1 MGSRRLRAAAA
12 LAVLAVGAAAP
23 AALAHPAREERPGAP
38 QLDREVLVP
47 PPLDD
52 QLTPGAT
59 DADVSVDGFG
69 NRFTVAVKELPAS
82 PDPRAPRPARTAAW
96 RWVSVDRGDS
106 WDNVDVLPARA
117 DLLLPPASS
126 VAVASDGP
134 RTVLAEDLGGVVR
147 VQPVVAAG
155 LGRFTAG
162 TPAVVPTGV
171 ARRVDVALRG
181 TTALL
186 LAGHPGGGY
195 AVHRSGD
202 GGSSFSLGTVLPDV
216 TGCSLAVDPRRWSKV
231 VVASCTRGDQ
241 VVVDVS
247 TDDGVSFTRRAVG
260 RADGRTPDRAPT
272 VDVAPDGRLVVLSG
286 MRMLVSRDGGRRWS
300 SQDLQVERGEYRG
313 STLAV
318 SPRGRV
324 GVAAYRRTAP
334 GAPWTV
340 VTTIFTPGA
349 RPVLSDFTAHDP
361 VAPAGASAPPST
373 RTSLEFGTDGRMQ
386 LVWTS
391 TYLHSDDLDR
401 PLLRNVWSIRS
412 NST

>member
-1 MGSRRLRAAAA
+1 M
-12 LAVLAVGAAAP
+12 LAVGAAAP
-23 AALAHPAREERPGAP
+23 AALAHPARDERPGAP
-38 QLDREVLVP
+38 ALDREVLVP

-69 NRFTVAVKELPAS
+69 NRFTVALKELPAS
-82 PDPRAPRPARTAAW
+82 PDTRAPRPARTAAW

-117 DLLLPPASS
+117 DLLLPPPTS
-126 VAVASDGP
+126 VATASAGP
-134 RTVLAEDLGGVVR
+134 LTVLVEDLGALVR
-147 VQPVVAAG
+147 VQPVLSTG

-162 TPAVVPTGV
+162 TPGVVPSGLS
-171 ARRVDVALRG
+171 RRVDVALRG
-181 TTALL
+181 TTVLV
-186 LAGHPGGGY
+186 LAGHPTGAY
-195 AVHRSGD
+195 AVYRSTD
-202 GGSSFSLGTVLPDV
+202 GGSTFSLGTVLPEA
-216 TGCSLAVDPRRWSKV
+216 TGCSLAVDPRRSSKV
-231 VVASCTRGDQ
+231 VVVSCTRGDQ
-241 VVVDVS
+241 VVADVS
-247 TDDGVSFTRRAVG
+247 SDDGASFTRRTVG
-260 RADGRTPDRAPT
+260 RSDSRTTDRSASM
-272 VDVAPDGRLVVLSG
+272 DVAPDGQLLVLSG
-286 MRMLVSRDGGRRWS
+286 MRMFVSRDGGRRWS
-300 SQDLQVERGEYRG
+300 TQDLQVERGEYRS

-334 GAPWTV
+334 GEAWTV

-349 RPVLSDFTAHDP
+349 RPVLSDFTSHDP
-361 VAPAGASAPPST
+361 VAPVGAAAPPSP
-373 RTSLEFGTDGRMQ
+373 RTSLDFGTDGRMQ

-391 TYLHSDDLDR
+391 THLHSRDLDR

>member
-1 MGSRRLRAAAA
+1 M
-12 LAVLAVGAAAP
+12 LATGAAAP

-38 QLDREVLVP
+38 QLDLEVLVP

-69 NRFTVAVKELPAS
+69 NRFTVALKELPAS
-82 PDPRAPRPARTAAW
+82 PDTRAPRPARTAAW
-96 RWVSVDRGDS
+96 RWVSIDRGDS

-134 RTVLAEDLGGVVR
+134 LTVLAEDHGGVVR
-147 VQPVVAAG
+147 VQPVVSAG
-155 LGRFTAG
+155 LGRFAAG
-162 TPAVVPTGV
+162 TPGAVTTAVSRP
-171 ARRVDVALRG
+171 VDVVLRG
-181 TTALL
+181 KTVLL
-186 LAGHPGGGY
+186 LAGHPSGDY
-195 AVHRSGD
+195 AVYRSTD
-202 GGSSFSLGTVLPDV
+202 GGSTFSLGTVLRDV
-216 TGCSLAVDPRRWSKV
+216 TGCSLAADPRPTAKV
-231 VVASCTRGDQ
+231 VVASCTRGEQ

-247 TDDGVSFTRRAVG
+247 TDSGASFTRRPVG
-260 RADGRTPDRAPT
+260 RADARTPDRSAS

-286 MRMLVSRDGGRRWS
+286 MRMFVSRDAGRRWS
-300 SQDLQVERGEYRG
+300 GQDLQVERGEYRS

-334 GAPWTV
+334 GEAWTV
-340 VTTIFTPGA
+340 VTTIFTPGK

-361 VAPAGASAPPST
+361 VAPVGATAPPSR
-373 RTSLEFGTDGRMQ
+373 RTSLDFATDGTMQ
-386 LVWTS
+386 LVWSS
-391 TYLHSDDLDR
+391 THLHSRDLDR
-401 PLLRNVWSIRS
+401 PVLRNVWSIRS

>member
-1 MGSRRLRAAAA
+1 
-12 LAVLAVGAAAP
+12 VLVAGAAAP
-23 AALAHPAREERPGAP
+23 AAVAHPAREERPGAP

-69 NRFTVAVKELPAS
+69 NRFTVALKELPAS
-82 PDPRAPRPARTAAW
+82 PDTRAPRPARTAAW

-134 RTVLAEDLGGVVR
+134 RTVLAEDHGGVVR
-147 VQPVVAAG
+147 VQPLVATG

-162 TPAVVPTGV
+162 TPGAVASGLS
-171 ARRVDVALRG
+171 RRVDVAMRG
-181 TTALL
+181 TTVLL
-186 LAGHPGGGY
+186 LAGHPSGAY
-195 AVHRSGD
+195 AVYRSSD
-202 GGSSFSLGTVLPDV
+202 GGSSFSLGTVLPEV
-216 TGCSLAVDPRRWSKV
+216 AGCSLAVDRRRASKV

-247 TDDGVSFTRRAVG
+247 TDDGASFTRRAVG
-260 RADGRTPDRAPT
+260 RADQRAADPGVS

-286 MRMLVSRDGGRRWS
+286 MRLSVSRDGGRRWS
-300 SQDLQVERGEYRG
+300 SQDLQVERGEYRS

-334 GAPWTV
+334 GEAWTV
-340 VTTIFTPGA
+340 VTTIFTPGS

-361 VAPAGASAPPST
+361 VAPTGASGPPST
-373 RTSLEFGTDGRMQ
+373 RTSLDFGADGRMQ
-386 LVWTS
+386 LVWSS
-391 TYLHSDDLDR
+391 TYLHSAELDR